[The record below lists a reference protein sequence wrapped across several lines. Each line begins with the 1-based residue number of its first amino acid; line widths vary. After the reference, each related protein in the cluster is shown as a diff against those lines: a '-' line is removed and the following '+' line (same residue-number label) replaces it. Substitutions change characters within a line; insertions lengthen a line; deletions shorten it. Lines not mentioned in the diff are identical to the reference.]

1 MEVFIMKKNVGTVDQ
16 IVRFIIGA
24 VIIAAGY
31 YYGSWWGLLG
41 LLVIATAT
49 FSFCPAYVPFGI
61 STCKG
66 KGKKK

>member
-1 MEVFIMKKNVGTVDQ
+1 MKKNVGTVDQ
-16 IVRFIIGA
+16 IIRFIIGA

-61 STCKG
+61 STCKV
-66 KGKKK
+66 KKK

>member
-1 MEVFIMKKNVGTVDQ
+1 MKKNVGSVDQ

-41 LLVIATAT
+41 LLVLATAT

-61 STCKG
+61 STCKD
-66 KGKKK
+66 KAKKK

>member
-1 MEVFIMKKNVGTVDQ
+1 MKKNVGTVDQ
-16 IVRFIIGA
+16 VVRFIIGA

-41 LLVIATAT
+41 LLVLATAT

-61 STCKG
+61 NTCET
-66 KGKKK
+66 KKKKK

>member
-1 MEVFIMKKNVGTVDQ
+1 MKKNVGSVDQ
-16 IVRFIIGA
+16 VVRFIIGA

-41 LLVIATAT
+41 LLVLATAT

-61 STCKG
+61 NTCET
-66 KGKKK
+66 KKKKK

>member
-1 MEVFIMKKNVGTVDQ
+1 MEAFTMKKNVGTVDQ
-16 IVRFIIGA
+16 IIRFIIGA

-61 STCKG
+61 STCKV
-66 KGKKK
+66 KKK